1 MRFIAFL
8 LLATTLIQTPSLVY
22 AETGTELKNFSAHED
37 QARMFLARMSLAE
50 KIGQMTQAELGHL
63 KGYDEI
69 TELFLGSVLS
79 GGSSD
84 PKAGNDLASWTAAVE
99 ACQAAALKT
108 PLKVP
113 LLYGIDAVHGH
124 SNLLDAVIFPHN
136 IGLGCTRN
144 SDLVRE
150 VNRITADE
158 IRASTINWN
167 FAPCVA
173 VPRDVRW
180 GRTYEGFSEDPK
192 LSGSLGEAAV
202 LGLQGHDLSDP
213 TRVLA
218 CAKHFVADGGT
229 KAEIRLADW
238 EGFGDEKRL
247 RLDQGN
253 VEVDEITLR
262 EIHLAPYIP
271 AINAGV
277 GTIMPSYSSWNGV
290 KCSASKELLTNILK
304 DELGFE
310 GFLISDY
317 NAIDQISKDYKEAI
331 KTSVNAGMD
340 MFMVPGKY
348 REFITLLT
356 ELVNEGEV
364 PLERIDDAVLRILQV
379 KAAMGLLDPGV
390 TLTADKALQDQFG
403 SEAHRT
409 VARQAVRESLVLLK
423 NDERTLPLSK
433 NLKHIHVAGVAADDI
448 GIQCGG
454 WTIDWQGKA
463 GDVTTGGTTVLAAL
477 REKLGGNVNVTSS
490 IDGSG
495 TEGADLILAVVGEMP
510 YAEGAGDDD
519 DLKLP
524 EGDLTML
531 AKVSESNI
539 PTVVVLYS
547 GRPLDI
553 SDVIGQADAF
563 VAAWLPGTEGAGI
576 VDVLLGDYSPTG
588 KLSFTWPKSAAQEPI
603 NVGDE
608 EYDPLF
614 PFGYGLTYDK

>member
-1 MRFIAFL
+1 
-8 LLATTLIQTPSLVY
+8 
-22 AETGTELKNFSAHED
+22 
-37 QARMFLARMSLAE
+37 
-50 KIGQMTQAELGHL
+50 
-63 KGYDEI
+63 
-69 TELFLGSVLS
+69 
-79 GGSSD
+79 
-84 PKAGNDLASWTAAVE
+84 
-99 ACQAAALKT
+99 
-108 PLKVP
+108 
-113 LLYGIDAVHGH
+113 
-124 SNLLDAVIFPHN
+124 
-136 IGLGCTRN
+136 
-144 SDLVRE
+144 
-150 VNRITADE
+150 
-158 IRASTINWN
+158 
-167 FAPCVA
+167 
-173 VPRDVRW
+173 
-180 GRTYEGFSEDPK
+180 
-192 LSGSLGEAAV
+192 
-202 LGLQGHDLSDP
+202 
-213 TRVLA
+213 
-218 CAKHFVADGGT
+218 
-229 KAEIRLADW
+229 
-238 EGFGDEKRL
+238 
-247 RLDQGN
+247 
-253 VEVDEITLR
+253 
-262 EIHLAPYIP
+262 
-271 AINAGV
+271 
-277 GTIMPSYSSWNGV
+277 MPSYSSWNGV